1 MIQIA
6 QFHATLCL
14 ALIFFQFA
22 LIFVAPLAAVAPGA
36 TEAGALPYRGRLF
49 AGLTA
54 FLMLFAALSIISAAG
69 FPGLVWPRWT
79 GWITVALHAASAGL
93 SLLSR
98 KPAERAGW
106 APVQAV
112 LAGLALVVVTA

>member
-1 MIQIA
+1 MIFFQI
-6 QFHATLCL
+6 
-14 ALIFFQFA
+14 ALIFG
-22 LIFVAPLAAVAPGA
+22 APMAAVAPGS

-49 AGLTA
+49 VGLTA